1 MKVEILEN
9 IEIDSIGVG
18 KATQANISASN
29 MMFAISAVSKNLYSD
44 LIGSIIR
51 ELTSN
56 ALDANR
62 LDNVN
67 NPILISLYCDIDS
80 EITFSVKDDGI
91 GMSPQF
97 IEKHYMSY
105 FDSTKRLSQDFIGGW
120 GRVMPSLKRNF

>member
-67 NPILISLYCDIDS
+67 NPILISLYC
-80 EITFSVKDDGI
+80 GI

-120 GRVMPSLKRNF
+120 GKHKCPVKKKFLIKNIG

>member
-67 NPILISLYCDIDS
+67 IQY
-80 EITFSVKDDGI
+80 
-91 GMSPQF
+91 
-97 IEKHYMSY
+97 
-105 FDSTKRLSQDFIGGW
+105 
-120 GRVMPSLKRNF
+120 